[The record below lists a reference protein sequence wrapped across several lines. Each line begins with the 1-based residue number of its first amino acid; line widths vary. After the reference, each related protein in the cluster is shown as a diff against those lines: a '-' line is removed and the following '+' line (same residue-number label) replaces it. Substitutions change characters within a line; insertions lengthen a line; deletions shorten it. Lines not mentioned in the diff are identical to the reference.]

1 MTIENVFRSIPGF
14 EHLTMDKILF
24 EGQYPVLFTYID
36 NEKVYLFICYYRSNR
51 EMSWIGTATE
61 YDNLIQ
67 MLQNKV
73 TIREAFMAVT
83 EDKMM
88 ITYDGYQTTFSFVK
102 RDRIP
107 EDILP
112 TDGEFMDADVDEFSE
127 EIDEFRFR
135 KHHSV
140 FFQNT
145 LIRKP
150 RKIVTF

>member
-14 EHLTMDKILF
+14 EHLTMDRILF
-24 EGQYPVLFTYID
+24 EGQYPVLFTCTD

-51 EMSWIGTATE
+51 EMSWIGTVTD

-67 MLQNKV
+67 LLQNKV
-73 TIREAFMAVT
+73 TIRDAFMAVT

-88 ITYDGYQTTFSFVK
+88 ITYDGHQTTFSFVK

-107 EDILP
+107 EGILP
-112 TDGEFMDADVDEFSE
+112 TDGEFMDADEDEFSE
-127 EIDEFRFR
+127 EIDEFNFR
-135 KHHSV
+135 KAHSV
-140 FFQNT
+140 FFRST

-150 RKIVTF
+150 REIVTF